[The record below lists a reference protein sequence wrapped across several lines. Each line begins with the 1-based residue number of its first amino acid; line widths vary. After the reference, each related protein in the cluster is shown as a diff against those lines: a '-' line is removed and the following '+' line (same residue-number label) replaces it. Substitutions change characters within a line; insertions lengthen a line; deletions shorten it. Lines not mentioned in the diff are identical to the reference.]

1 MAATPES
8 KVKKKVVEVLKHH
21 GAYFF
26 YPVTGG
32 YGRSG
37 VPDIVCCW
45 KGRVSGIECKTKGNK
60 PTELQNKN
68 LVDISNQGG
77 VAIITDES
85 GIGMLVLT
93 LETWDTHGIP
103 SAGQIID
110 WTDYEESPNRR
121 DDA

>member
-8 KVKKKVVEVLKHH
+8 KVKKKVVDLLKQH

-45 KGRVSGIECKTKGNK
+45 KGKFIGIECKTKGNK

-85 GIGMLVLT
+85 GIGMMILT
-93 LETWDTHGIP
+93 FEIWSKHGIP
-103 SAGQIID
+103 SQGQIID
-110 WTDYEESPNRR
+110 WTDYEESP
-121 DDA
+121 D